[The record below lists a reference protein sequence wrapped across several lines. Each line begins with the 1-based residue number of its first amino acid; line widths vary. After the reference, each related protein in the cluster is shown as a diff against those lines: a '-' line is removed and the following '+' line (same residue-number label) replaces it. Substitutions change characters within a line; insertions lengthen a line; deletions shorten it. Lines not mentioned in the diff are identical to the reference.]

1 MLPEEEIKKLV
12 ALNKSLQIQL
22 EDANTVLA
30 AKDIQIE
37 FLQNQMAEATA
48 LRSEIDEQKDEIENF
63 HYTLYKKEQQASG
76 AIERETGLQKEL
88 TELARLN
95 KTYNELLQNYTY
107 LSSRFSD
114 AQARLTVL
122 NERNI
127 ELEQIAGKIGEL
139 ESILENGKMEKED
152 LKNRITILES
162 QKYLR

>member
-1 MLPEEEIKKLV
+1 MLPEEQIKKLV
-12 ALNKSLQIQL
+12 SLNKSLQIQL

-30 AKDIQIE
+30 AKSKQIE
-37 FLQNQMAEATA
+37 FFQNQMAEATT
-48 LRSEIDEQKDEIENF
+48 LRSERDEQKDEIENF
-63 HYTLYKKEQQASG
+63 NYILYKKEQQASG
-76 AIERETGLQKEL
+76 AIERETGLQQEL

-139 ESILENGKMEKED
+139 ESILENAKMEKED

>member
-63 HYTLYKKEQQASG
+63 HYMLYKKEQQASG
-76 AIERETGLQKEL
+76 AIERETGLQQEL

-95 KTYNELLQNYTY
+95 KIYNELLQNYTY

-139 ESILENGKMEKED
+139 ESILENAKMEKED
-152 LKNRITILES
+152 LINRITILES